1 MKRKIISIFVTMSLL
16 VCSVLAINANPTISV
31 MAKEKSFETTPVKE
45 NQVVGTVIKTG
56 SCGENLTYTITING
70 TDEIGQE
77 TYSLTIEGYGD
88 MEDEIPWQEYS
99 SYLTELNLSD
109 DITSIGYGAFRDCGF
124 LTVIIPNSITRIP
137 DYAFAG
143 CSSLTDLTIP
153 NSVTGIGWGAFEGC
167 SSLTSLEIPSSV
179 TGIGWSAFEGCS
191 SLTSLEIPS
200 SVISIGRR
208 AFAYCK
214 NIKNIYFKGDIPYV
228 SHDSSNGD
236 VFVGITANAYFPAD
250 NNTWINELNEYYK
263 HYEFGGNITWA
274 SELDFAI
281 KEFIE
286 THLNYIGNNA
296 NNTYHYLLNY
306 CDLSKIALR
315 DYSELKDT
323 YDKRRLLRGSIFNN
337 PYEVALAELIISE
350 ESADGQMDSFTV
362 NLYSK
367 QRSIINNV
375 MKLINGKVSLT
386 SDQKSKMEKLFS
398 ERTFDDATYQ
408 LCADILGKYVSED
421 ELKTLFQTYDTSNKF
436 MGLFGDGKKI
446 VDSVVDVINYSSILQ
461 AYNETTDEFKE
472 ALTLVD
478 YYCQGENSEL
488 DYAITQYLLVT
499 DKTDIN
505 NQIIKKV
512 VGNSIDV
519 GKDLFE
525 ETILSKVRNFMIEN
539 MDLSNVA
546 EATATKLLAVIE
558 GMKIGYS
565 LGTTIDNVLFNTDNV
580 TDAYITAYASCKL
593 AYYMKFALDD
603 YATNLKKNQT
613 IENAELFCETYNMY
627 KHTQINVA
635 ENMIRYFASN
645 EQSLI
650 NKIFKSSAYEAAI
663 YQWQILKLNWDNAKC
678 HDESVTYTNTKNLTI
693 ACPVDIEIKDDSDNL
708 ILKVV
713 NNAVTYNSGKA
724 IATIRNNIKYIT
736 IPDDSYSVNI
746 MATDTGKMNYC
757 ITNFSYL
764 EPTETVNFENIQL
777 EKNNTYIGAITEGE
791 NLSVQENA
799 LASNGKTVES
809 TSSVFKKNEKIDVSE
824 IKFPKEDIELTVGS
838 TEKLQA
844 EILPVT
850 ASVKTVTWFSSNPE
864 IATVDEYG
872 TIAALAKGNV
882 TVYCSTLDGKVTSEC
897 KITVKAL
904 ENNSN
909 DNTND
914 TDVNNNDTNVGN
926 QGSGNDIDTNTG
938 RESDIK
944 VSKIALTGISK
955 KIAAGKKIKLTA
967 KVFPANASN
976 RSVTWKSSNTKVATV
991 NNAGVVKV
999 KKGSGGKKV
1008 TITAMAMDGSG
1019 VKSTYRITSMKGV
1032 VKKIVVSGKKSV
1044 KAGKSLKLKVKV
1056 TASKKA
1062 NKKLKWISSNTK
1074 YATVNSSG
1082 KVKTKKIA
1090 KGKKVKITAFA
1101 TDGSGKKKTITIKIR

>member
-1 MKRKIISIFVTMSLL
+1 MKKRIISIFIIMILL
-16 VCSVLAINANPTISV
+16 ISNDNVIWMNTISKTV
-31 MAKEKSFETTPVKE
+31 KAASEISLSNLPSYPESGQRYWVIFKEGYRDERIEMSTFNTDINDEREPW
-45 NQVVGTVIKTG
+45 ILWDR
-56 SCGENLTYTITING
+56 NLTVQNSKV
-70 TDEIGQE
+70 IGDYNQYCLNDDKNWE
-77 TYSLTIEGYGD
+77 QIGSYHLLT
-88 MEDEIPWQEYS
+88 
-99 SYLTELNLSD
+99 
-109 DITSIGYGAFRDCGF
+109 
-124 LTVIIPNSITRIP
+124 
-137 DYAFAG
+137 DYATAIIASNLNIFDSDGKLVVAA
-143 CSSLTDLTIP
+143 
-153 NSVTGIGWGAFEGC
+153 SV
-167 SSLTSLEIPSSV
+167 
-179 TGIGWSAFEGCS
+179 
-191 SLTSLEIPS
+191 
-200 SVISIGRR
+200 
-208 AFAYCK
+208 Y
-214 NIKNIYFKGDIPYV
+214 
-228 SHDSSNGD
+228 
-236 VFVGITANAYFPAD
+236 NAE
-250 NNTWINELNEYYK
+250 NENK
-263 HYEFGGNITWA
+263 V
-274 SELDFAI
+274 D
-281 KEFIE
+281 EFIE
-286 THLNYIGNNA
+286 THLNYIGNNE
-296 NNTYHYLLNY
+296 NNTYHYLLDY

-315 DYSELKDT
+315 DYSELKET
-323 YDKRRLLRGSIFNN
+323 YDKWRLLRGSIFDN

-350 ESADGQMDSFTV
+350 ESMDGQMGSFTV

-386 SDQKSKMEKLFS
+386 SDQKSKIEKLFS
-398 ERTFDDATYQ
+398 ERNFDDATYQ
-408 LCADILGKYVSED
+408 LCADILGNYVSED

-436 MGLFGDGKKI
+436 MGLLGDGKKI
-446 VDSVVDVINYSSILQ
+446 VDSVVDVINYTSILQ

-472 ALTLVD
+472 VLALVD

-488 DYAITQYLLVT
+488 DYAITQYLLVA
-499 DKTDIN
+499 DKSDIN

-525 ETILSKVRNFMIEN
+525 ETVLLKVRNFLIEN

-565 LGTTIDNVLFNTDNV
+565 LGTTIDNILFNTDNV

-603 YATNLKKNQT
+603 YATNLTKNQT
-613 IENAELFCETYNMY
+613 IENAELFCEAYNMY

-650 NKIFKSSAYEAAI
+650 NKIFKSSAYDAAI

-678 HDESVTYTNTKNLTI
+678 HDESVTYTNTKNITI

-708 ILKVV
+708 ILKIA

-724 IATIRNNIKYIT
+724 IATIRNSIKYIT
-736 IPDDSYSVNI
+736 VPNDNYSINI
-746 MATDTGKMNYC
+746 TATDTGKMNYS
-757 ITNFSYL
+757 ITDFSYL
-764 EPTETVNFENIQL
+764 DPTETVNFENIQL
-777 EKNNTYIGAITEGE
+777 EKSNTYIGVITEGE
-791 NLSVQENA
+791 KLSVQENA
-799 LASNGKTVES
+799 LVSNGKTVES

-824 IKFPKEDIELTVGS
+824 IKFLKEDIDLAVGS

-844 EILPVT
+844 EIFPIT
-850 ASVKTVTWFSSNPE
+850 ASVKTVTWFSSNPDVV
-864 IATVDEYG
+864 TVDEYG
-872 TIAALAKGNV
+872 TITALAKGNA
-882 TVYCSTLDGKVTSEC
+882 TVYCSTLDGNVTSEC

-914 TDVNNNDTNVGN
+914 TDVGNNGTNSDN
-926 QGSGNDIDTNTG
+926 QGSVNDIDANIG
-938 RESDIK
+938 GESDIK

-976 RSVTWKSSNTKVATV
+976 KSVTWKSSNTKVATV
-991 NNAGVVKV
+991 NNTGVVKM

-1008 TITAMAMDGSG
+1008 TITAMATDGSG

-1032 VKKIVVSGKKSV
+1032 VKKIVVSGKKTV

-1056 TASKKA
+1056 AASKKA
-1062 NKKLKWISSNTK
+1062 NKKLRWISNNTK
-1074 YATVNSSG
+1074 YATVNDSG
-1082 KVKTKKIA
+1082 KVKTKKPA
-1090 KGKKVKITAFA
+1090 KGKNVKITVMA
-1101 TDGSGKKKTITIKIR
+1101 TDGSGKKKIITIKIR